1 MLPSCGFSWE
11 LPGCTLAGPTGYS
24 GSPVLGSVILLL
36 TTPTLLWHMLPFG
49 VTTSHME
56 EADRLLQNKHI
67 STCSVPLHPFW
78 HCLCRDWEW
87 RCYHFKPLSGMRT
100 KGKMKFLPYKWGCDD
115 SGTKWSWWCFLV
127 SLHTVTVNFMK
138 LKSLVRQIFPCGSVG
153 AIPWCSK
160 THEMTHISSRM
171 PFLLFPLVHLW
182 TGPLET
188 VWAKFSGKYSPWD
201 LFSKVKYQGTEW
213 WTPKVWTT
221 RD

>member
-1 MLPSCGFSWE
+1 MHSSRLSSVGECDPAADDTYTTVTHATLWSDNITHGRSRQASPEQACLHVLSSPSS
-11 LPGCTLAGPTGYS
+11 
-24 GSPVLGSVILLL
+24 
-36 TTPTLLWHMLPFG
+36 
-49 VTTSHME
+49 
-56 EADRLLQNKHI
+56 
-67 STCSVPLHPFW
+67 FW
-78 HCLCRDWEW
+78 HCLCRDWKK
-87 RCYHFKPLSGMRT
+87 RCYHFKHLSGMRT

-160 THEMTHISSRM
+160 THEMAHISSRM
-171 PFLLFPLVHLW
+171 PFLIFPLVQLW

-188 VWAKFSGKYSPWD
+188 VWAKFGGKFSPWD

-221 RD
+221 WD